1 MSRNPYEPPKARLA
15 DPPRQRTLAE
25 IEGFITMLRAAC
37 DDAKM
42 NASLQKLLALPD
54 SRRRLLVRTW
64 VADLRSK
71 RAPADFVEAIA
82 CLHDD
87 AIAEKVYQ
95 VIFECSR

>member
-1 MSRNPYEPPKARLA
+1 MSRNPYAPPKASLTDLPSR
-15 DPPRQRTLAE
+15 RTVAE
-25 IEGFITMLRAAC
+25 IEGFITLLRAAC

-54 SRRRLLVRTW
+54 SRRRQLVRTW

-71 RAPADFVEAIA
+71 QAPVDFVEAIA
-82 CLHDD
+82 CLYDD
-87 AIAEKVYQ
+87 GVAEKAYQ